1 MPEPAAPR
9 RGGIRAPLRPSA
21 NVSAR
26 PTPATAARRR
36 PTRIARIRMGLL
48 AGIGA
53 LILLVIFI
61 VQNAHAVHITFFGA
75 HASVSLAA
83 LLLVAAIAGALVM
96 AAAGTAR
103 ITQMRRTA
111 RQTRRRASPG
121 SQTHVPASDP
131 HRDRDAG
138 QARPETGSQS

>member
-9 RGGIRAPLRPSA
+9 SSGIRAPLHPSA
-21 NVSAR
+21 NGSAR
-26 PTPATAARRR
+26 PPPAPSARRR
-36 PTRIARIRMGLL
+36 PTRIARIRMGLI

-61 VQNAHAVHITFFGA
+61 VQNAHAVQITFFGA
-75 HASVSLAA
+75 HVRVSLAA
-83 LLLVAAIAGALVM
+83 ALLIAAIAGALVM

-103 ITQMRRTA
+103 ITQLRRTMRR
-111 RQTRRRASPG
+111 TRRRASPG
-121 SQTHVPASDP
+121 SRAHVPASDP

-138 QARPETGSQS
+138 PAHPETGSQS

>member
-1 MPEPAAPR
+1 MAL
-9 RGGIRAPLRPSA
+9 I
-21 NVSAR
+21 
-26 PTPATAARRR
+26 
-36 PTRIARIRMGLL
+36 

-83 LLLVAAIAGALVM
+83 ALLVAAVAGAPVT

-103 ITQMRRTA
+103 SIQLRRTTGRTTTAGHAHAPA
-111 RQTRRRASPG
+111 RDNHRGRNTDPG
-121 SQTHVPASDP
+121 
-131 HRDRDAG
+131 
-138 QARPETGSQS
+138 RPEPGPKP

>member
-9 RGGIRAPLRPSA
+9 YDGIRAPLRPSA
-21 NVSAR
+21 NGSAR
-26 PTPATAARRR
+26 PPPTPSARRRR
-36 PTRIARIRMGLL
+36 PTRIASIRIRLI

-61 VQNAHAVHITFFGA
+61 VQNARTVHITFFGA

-83 LLLVAAIAGALVM
+83 ALLVAAVAGALVT

-103 ITQMRRTA
+103 ISQLRQTMRRTSTA
-111 RQTRRRASPG
+111 GHA
-121 SQTHVPASDP
+121 HAPASDT
-131 HRDRDAG
+131 HRDRNTG
-138 QARPETGSQS
+138 PGRPEPGPQP

>member
-1 MPEPAAPR
+1 
-9 RGGIRAPLRPSA
+9 
-21 NVSAR
+21 
-26 PTPATAARRR
+26 
-36 PTRIARIRMGLL
+36 MGLI

-83 LLLVAAIAGALVM
+83 ALLVAAIAGALVM

-103 ITQMRRTA
+103 ITQLRRSMRRT
-111 RQTRRRASPG
+111 RRRG
-121 SQTHVPASDP
+121 SQAHVPASDP
-131 HRDRDAG
+131 HRDRDTG
-138 QARPETGSQS
+138 PARPETGSQAVSGPGRTGRG

>member
-9 RGGIRAPLRPSA
+9 YDGIRAPLRPSA
-21 NVSAR
+21 NGSAR
-26 PTPATAARRR
+26 PPPAPSGRRR
-36 PTRIARIRMGLL
+36 PTRIARIRMGLI

-83 LLLVAAIAGALVM
+83 ALLVAAVAGALVM

-103 ITQMRRTA
+103 ITQLRRAMRRTSA
-111 RQTRRRASPG
+111 AG
-121 SQTHVPASDP
+121 HTHAPASDT
-131 HRDRDAG
+131 HRDRSTG
-138 QARPETGSQS
+138 PGRPEPGPQP